1 MTTSEPKKLIDR
13 IAQGDWF
20 TKDNHQVFANLNGVE
35 YVIAFC
41 YDAGAANGDT
51 NAELIAMAPKLL
63 RENEQLREALKE
75 VVNQL
80 TTLRSEYYR
89 QGVTLTNEQVNMGSA
104 ALLQAKAALAG
115 EK

>member
-1 MTTSEPKKLIDR
+1 MTTQPKKLIDR
-13 IAQGDWF
+13 ISQGDWS
-20 TKDNHQVFANLNGVE
+20 TSRDAVPEGHIQITVYTESDGLRVATVFRDEA
-35 YVIAFC
+35 
-41 YDAGAANGDT
+41 

-104 ALLQAKAALAG
+104 ALLQAKAALG